1 MKRLNSFA
9 CLKGA
14 GENHG
19 DFESYVRPRAILPAK
34 PWGRMAM
41 PGLAAMATI
50 KRTVDFTGT
59 DVLSATAQLMALREP
74 FALGIVIEARGSTSA
89 RVGAK
94 AVFNREGEVICG
106 WVGGGCAESTI
117 AHAAVESVET
127 ETPQIVDVDLDDE
140 VLGAGMPCGGSMR
153 VYVEP
158 VVPRP
163 TLWILGHGRVA
174 ECLCHL
180 GALLSFDVVVDDPMA
195 SPDRYPGAVRLITDD
210 PDYGALRPKPTD
222 FVVIATQHRGDH
234 ESLRRLLASDVGYI
248 ALIASR
254 KRTALVIDYLR
265 AQGFDQLALDR
276 IRAPAGI
283 DIGARTAEEMALSVI
298 GEAVLV
304 RRNRTAQRA
313 SVDATGKSSAASTS
327 ETRHPVLLASRPGL
341 RAVGD

>member
-1 MKRLNSFA
+1 
-9 CLKGA
+9 
-14 GENHG
+14 
-19 DFESYVRPRAILPAK
+19 
-34 PWGRMAM
+34 
-41 PGLAAMATI
+41 MATI
-50 KRTVDFTGT
+50 KRPADFTGT
-59 DVLSATAQLMALREP
+59 DVLSAAAQLTALREP

-94 AVFNREGEVICG
+94 AAFNREGDVICG
-106 WVGGGCAESTI
+106 WVGGGCAESAI
-117 AHAAVESVET
+117 AHAAIESIET
-127 ETPQIVDVDLDDE
+127 ETPQIVDIDLDDE

-153 VYVEP
+153 VYVEA

-163 TLWILGHGRVA
+163 ILWILGHGRVA

-180 GALLSFDVVVDDPMA
+180 GALMSFDVVVDDPLA
-195 SPDRYPGAVRLITDD
+195 SSDRFPAAMRLITDD
-210 PDYGALRPKPTD
+210 SDYGALTPQPTD

-234 ESLRRLLASDVGYI
+234 ESLRRLLAGDAAYI

-254 KRTALVIDYLR
+254 KRTGLVLDYLR
-265 AQGFDQLALDR
+265 DEGFDQPALDR

-304 RRNRTAQRA
+304 RRNRATQR
-313 SVDATGKSSAASTS
+313 SHGDATTKSSSASTGG
-327 ETRHPVLLASRPGL
+327 TRHPVLLSGHPGL

>member
-1 MKRLNSFA
+1 
-9 CLKGA
+9 
-14 GENHG
+14 
-19 DFESYVRPRAILPAK
+19 
-34 PWGRMAM
+34 MAM
-41 PGLAAMATI
+41 PGLTAMATI
-50 KRTVDFTGT
+50 KRAVDFAAT
-59 DVLSATAQLMALREP
+59 DVLSVTAELIAAREP
-74 FALGIVIEARGSTSA
+74 FALSIVVEARGSTSA

-94 AVFNREGEVICG
+94 AVFNREGNVVCG

-117 AHAAVESVET
+117 AHAAIESLET

-140 VLGAGMPCGGSMR
+140 VLGAGMPCGGSMQ

-180 GALLSFDVVVDDPMA
+180 GALMSFDVVVDDPMA
-195 SPDRYPGAVRLITDD
+195 SPDRYPGAVRLIADD
-210 PDYGALRPKPTD
+210 PDYGELRPKPTD

-234 ESLRRLLASDVGYI
+234 ESLRRLLASDVAYI

-254 KRTALVIDYLR
+254 KRTTLVIDYLR
-265 AQGFDQLALDR
+265 AQGFDQPALGR

-304 RRNRTAQRA
+304 RRSRTTRRA
-313 SVDATGKSSAASTS
+313 ARVTPSKSSPAPTG
-327 ETRHPVLLASRPGL
+327 ETRQPALLSSHPGL